1 MSKRHEE
8 TLHQKGIQM
17 ANEHVKR
24 CSTSLATG
32 EPQLKPPWAITTY
45 LSEWLKSLKADKDAE
60 KLDHL
65 TLLIEYKTVQPLGIS
80 FLKI

>member
-32 EPQLKPPWAITTY
+32 EPQLKPP
-45 LSEWLKSLKADKDAE
+45 
-60 KLDHL
+60 
-65 TLLIEYKTVQPLGIS
+65 
-80 FLKI
+80 